1 MVGHSKWSKV
11 KRIRGP
17 LDVKRGAAFSKRVKE
32 ITVAVR
38 IGSGDLSGRPS
49 LRRVVETACVANMPE
64 ENIRWATKRGTGELE
79 GSSCEEVFYEGYAP
93 GGVALATEAATDN
106 KNRTAADLRL
116 TFSKNHGRFAAGDSA
131 LCLFHRKGRVTAPRP
146 LTGQHCALK
155 LTLDAGAQE
164 VSTGNTFCIVAT
176 PLDRSCTM
184 GPYPGNRRRFRS
196 TETHPPARQPGIRR
210 RRDRRRAGAQA
221 SRHPRR
227 HPERGFRLQHP
238 RGLPL

>member
-32 ITVAVR
+32 ITVAAR

-79 GSSCEEVFYEGYAP
+79 GSSCEEVFYEGCAP

-131 LCLFHRKGRVTAPRP
+131 LCLFHKKRTGHRAPS
-146 LTGQHCALK
+146 A
-155 LTLDAGAQE
+155 
-164 VSTGNTFCIVAT
+164 
-176 PLDRSCTM
+176 
-184 GPYPGNRRRFRS
+184 
-196 TETHPPARQPGIRR
+196 
-210 RRDRRRAGAQA
+210 DRRAL
-221 SRHPRR
+221 HPRTD
-227 HPERGFRLQHP
+227 P
-238 RGLPL
+238 RRWGAGSFYREHVLHRSHAAGPVLYHGSISRE